1 MRLFLMA
8 ACGAAVLSADWKVG
22 AAALKITPEEPI
34 WLAGYAARTK
44 PSEGVLHDIWAK
56 AMAFEDET
64 GAKAVAVTLDL
75 VGIRK
80 PMAEAI
86 AEKVRSKHGI
96 SRDRVWFNA
105 SHTHSAPLVTEGAS
119 TYDFGTYGATQA
131 PVLERYYRFV
141 EAKIGEAIEQA
152 LGRMA
157 PATLHF
163 EQGLAGFAVN
173 RRRVGHREYPG
184 PVDHDVPVLVAKSA
198 AGNPVAILF
207 GYACHNTV
215 LGGQEVNGD
224 YAGFAQSYL
233 EQRYPGSVALYVQG
247 AGADSNPLPRR
258 TVEIARRYGQTLAD
272 SVAEVMAGKMKP
284 VTGPLKTAMEIADL
298 RFAGPFG
305 RERWERETKASN
317 AVEKRHGAR
326 MLSMLDSGK
335 QIPTSY
341 SYPVQ
346 AWKFGGQFLLLTF
359 GGELVVDYSHRFKS
373 KYGWDSTWVAG
384 YSNDV
389 FGYVPSLRV
398 LREGGYEG
406 GGAMLFGSNPGAF
419 AEDVEEII
427 ANAAEKVAANVR

>member
-1 MRLFLMA
+1 MKLLLMA
-8 ACGAAVLSADWKVG
+8 AWGAAVLSAEWKVG
-22 AAALKITPEEPI
+22 AAAVKITPEESI

-105 SHTHSAPLVTEGAS
+105 SHTHSAPLVTDGAS
-119 TYDFGTYGATQA
+119 SYDFGTYGAAQA
-131 PVLERYYRFV
+131 PVLKRYYGFV
-141 EAKIGEAIEQA
+141 EAKIGEAIDQA

-184 PVDHDVPVLVAKSA
+184 PVDHDVPVLVAKNP

-215 LGGQEVNGD
+215 LSGQEVNGD
-224 YAGFAQSYL
+224 YAGFAQTYL

-272 SVAEVMAGKMKP
+272 SVAEVMSGKMKP
-284 VTGPLKTAMEIADL
+284 VTGRLKTAMEIADL

-305 RERWERETKASN
+305 RERWERETKAAN

-326 MLSMLDSGK
+326 MLAMLDAGK
-335 QIPTSY
+335 PIATAY

-346 AWKFGGQFLLLTF
+346 AWKFGDRFLLLTF
-359 GGELVVDYSHRFKS
+359 GGELVVDYAHRFKG

-406 GGAMLFGSNPGAF
+406 GGAMLFGANPGAF
-419 AEDVEEII
+419 AEDVEEVI
-427 ANAAEKVAANVR
+427 ANAVEKVAEKVR

>member
-1 MRLFLMA
+1 MKLFLMA
-8 ACGAAVLSADWKVG
+8 AIGAAVLSADWKAG
-22 AAALKITPEEPI
+22 AAAVKITPEEPI

-105 SHTHSAPLVTEGAS
+105 SHTHSAPLVTDGAS
-119 TYDFGTYGATQA
+119 SYDFGTYGARQA
-131 PVLERYYRFV
+131 PVLKRYYGFV
-141 EAKIGEAIEQA
+141 ETKIAEAIDQA
-152 LGRMA
+152 LGKLA

-184 PVDHDVPVLVAKSA
+184 PVDHDVPVLVAKSP

-272 SVAEVMAGKMKP
+272 SVSEVMAGKMKP

-326 MLSMLDSGK
+326 MLSMLDAGK
-335 QIPTSY
+335 QIPASY

-419 AEDVEEII
+419 AEDVEEVI
-427 ANAAEKVAANVR
+427 ANATEKVAAKVR